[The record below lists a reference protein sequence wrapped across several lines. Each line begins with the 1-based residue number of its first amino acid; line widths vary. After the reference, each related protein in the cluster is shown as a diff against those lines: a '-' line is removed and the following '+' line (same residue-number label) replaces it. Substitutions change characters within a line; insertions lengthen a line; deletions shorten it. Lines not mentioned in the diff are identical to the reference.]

1 MKPADNPTQ
10 AEIQYDWNASL
21 GSALTQRV
29 EVRRQKWTIKRRE
42 LELMAARLNRRP
54 RLDALTIYRWRG
66 LGDHWIGDRSPT
78 NSFETVYQN
87 IFEGDYQEWQA
98 GMELSYPV
106 GFRQASAAV
115 RFAQLNLAR
124 ECAVLKEQ
132 ELRISHDLGNAA
144 RQMDRAYCRSRPTTT
159 ESRRTKSRSKCFA
172 LDTMRA

>member
-10 AEIQYDWNASL
+10 AEVHYDWNASL

-132 ELRISHDLGNAA
+132 ELRISHDLSNAA
-144 RQMDRAYCRSRPTTT
+144 RQLERSYLAGQDQLQSKR
-159 ESRRTKSRSKCFA
+159 SGQNRSNASRSI
-172 LDTMRA
+172 